1 VATWGD
7 AKLVK
12 RQRVSSRGGVL
23 SSGLLIFCNR
33 VKVICW
39 SERYVD

>member
-23 SSGLLIFCNR
+23 SSVADILQQGQGNLLVGEVR
-33 VKVICW
+33 
-39 SERYVD
+39 